1 MVSGGRKI
9 YILDVYA
16 VYIHWEEFCGW
27 RRKCLISERA
37 HREAL
42 RVRLDEACGAQWRGG
57 EISSRTQSV
66 RDGAEVSLR
75 RPTLSQERKRKKK
88 SACSV
93 RNDGVAGAERKEWRD
108 QVAAEGDER
117 RKYHRPDPSA
127 ALRRETAATGR
138 KWRHE
143 VAATGKIAGLKTGH
157 YKWRRGKAGAGLLHS
172 KDGEKLQ
179 DWEKRECCW

>member
-1 MVSGGRKI
+1 
-9 YILDVYA
+9 
-16 VYIHWEEFCGW
+16 
-27 RRKCLISERA
+27 
-37 HREAL
+37 
-42 RVRLDEACGAQWRGG
+42 
-57 EISSRTQSV
+57 V

-172 KDGEKLQ
+172 KNGKKLQ
-179 DWEKRECCW
+179 DWENGSVAGEMARVYIGGGLQGHPEESQPKSKWRCGDEEYALVSIGGVFGGGIADARGGDGAESV